1 MQHDYIPLCSLYGRK
16 PLFYEGIFIIFRCKV
31 QEVWS
36 LIYIFFHW
44 KFNFGSDFVNFRT
57 SVCGLGIEF

>member
-1 MQHDYIPLCSLYGRK
+1 MEFD
-16 PLFYEGIFIIFRCKV
+16 
-31 QEVWS
+31 
-36 LIYIFFHW
+36 IYFFHW